1 MNELLNNPA
10 VQAGVVPFLVAL
22 ALAWPLS
29 FTRFTALAA
38 GVAFAATVAL
48 VIGFSFPPSTS
59 MQKLVLVVLLG
70 VALIIPFELSASR
83 LGSARLRLLLAGA
96 AGVGVLWVM
105 SRLLLQQETLPALL
119 AGGAAALYAALLVY
133 AGSNAAPDPVPSAAA
148 AWVLALGS
156 GVLALLSASAL
167 LAQLGICMAAAAGA
181 VLLVLV
187 FRGLGVQASRTL
199 ALPAHLAAALIG
211 PLAVATGSL
220 PWYGLVPLL
229 ALPWAA
235 GRFPMTG
242 RAVWL
247 RGLICSSMAFVP
259 MLLAV
264 LLSLY
269 SAMRAPGA

>member
-1 MNELLNNPA
+1 MNELLNHPG
-10 VQAGVVPFLVAL
+10 VQAGVAPFLAAL
-22 ALAWPLS
+22 VLAWPLS
-29 FTRFTALAA
+29 RTRFAALAA
-38 GVAFAATVAL
+38 GAAFALTVAL
-48 VIGFSFPPSTS
+48 TVGFTFPPSTS
-59 MQKLVLVVLLG
+59 TQKLVAVVLLG
-70 VALIIPFELSASR
+70 VALTVPFEMFAPQLNA
-83 LGSARLRLLLAGA
+83 ARLRLLLAGA
-96 AGVGVLWVM
+96 AGVAVLWVL

-148 AWVLALGS
+148 ALVLALGS
-156 GVLALLSASAL
+156 GVLALLGASAL

-187 FRGLGVQASRTL
+187 IRGMGVQASRTL
-199 ALPAHLAAALIG
+199 ALPAHLAAGLIG

-229 ALPWAA
+229 AVPWAA
-235 GRFPMTG
+235 GRFPMKG

-247 RGLICSSMAFVP
+247 RGLVCSGMAFVP

-264 LLSLY
+264 FLSLY
-269 SAMRAPGA
+269 LAMRAPGA